1 MSFFFRCS
9 CLQGNLRVCHGLD
22 QTSRFSI
29 QVFVFSTAGLF
40 HGTSAFIGG
49 ACHGGSFSKFG
60 TAFSSAV
67 TLSLV
72 LSTGVFQCGES
83 TCKFLYSTFRFLSL
97 RLRFFVLNSRAVTI
111 FFILCKALCTALNF
125 LPIVFKSRSV
135 FFRLGTLSRYRDY
148 RVNPCHKLADA
159 R

>member
-1 MSFFFRCS
+1 MRY
-9 CLQGNLRVCHGLD
+9 GLSH
-22 QTSRFSI
+22 TRRFGG

-60 TAFSSAV
+60 AAFPSAV
-67 TLSLV
+67 TLSLAF
-72 LSTGVFQCGES
+72 STGVFQCGES
-83 TCKFLYSTFRFLSL
+83 ACKFLYSTFRLLSL

-125 LPIVFKSRSV
+125 LPIVFKGRSV

-148 RVNPCHKLADA
+148 RVNPCHKFADA